1 MNRLFLS
8 VSVALS
14 ATTCSFAQQIT
25 QPNLVLFIADDCSYY
40 DLGCYGS
47 VDSKTPNIDNFATQ
61 GVRFTQAYQA
71 APMSSPTRHNL
82 YTGLWPVG
90 SMLLQSQYFPLIS
103 TCLVKRGNY
112 ILKLFRNLSL
122 IAKGKA
128 SRFACLLLPIS
139 HIPLGIKVMS
149 HSSIRIN

>member
-47 VDSKTPNIDNFATQ
+47 VDSK
-61 GVRFTQAYQA
+61 
-71 APMSSPTRHNL
+71 NL
-82 YTGLWPVG
+82 
-90 SMLLQSQYFPLIS
+90 I
-103 TCLVKRGNY
+103 
-112 ILKLFRNLSL
+112 
-122 IAKGKA
+122 
-128 SRFACLLLPIS
+128 
-139 HIPLGIKVMS
+139 
-149 HSSIRIN
+149 

>member
-47 VDSKTPNIDNFATQ
+47 VDSKTPNIDNFATTD
-61 GVRFTQAYQA
+61 RE
-71 APMSSPTRHNL
+71 TRTSK
-82 YTGLWPVG
+82 TGEP
-90 SMLLQSQYFPLIS
+90 QI
-103 TCLVKRGNY
+103 
-112 ILKLFRNLSL
+112 RN
-122 IAKGKA
+122 
-128 SRFACLLLPIS
+128 
-139 HIPLGIKVMS
+139 
-149 HSSIRIN
+149 

>member
-90 SMLLQSQYFPLIS
+90 SGAYPNH
-103 TCLVKRGNY
+103 TCADQGT
-112 ILKLFRNLSL
+112 LSVVHHL
-122 IAKGKA
+122 H
-128 SRFACLLLPIS
+128 PI
-139 HIPLGIKVMS
+139 GV
-149 HSSIRIN
+149 

>member
-47 VDSKTPNIDNFATQ
+47 VDSKTPNIDNFAT
-61 GVRFTQAYQA
+61 GSAFHPSLSSCSYVIAY
-71 APMSSPTRHNL
+71 PP
-82 YTGLWPVG
+82 
-90 SMLLQSQYFPLIS
+90 
-103 TCLVKRGNY
+103 
-112 ILKLFRNLSL
+112 
-122 IAKGKA
+122 
-128 SRFACLLLPIS
+128 
-139 HIPLGIKVMS
+139 
-149 HSSIRIN
+149 

>member
-61 GVRFTQAYQA
+61 VVRLPAIICIQVY
-71 APMSSPTRHNL
+71 
-82 YTGLWPVG
+82 GLWVAE
-90 SMLLQSQYFPLIS
+90 LIQ
-103 TCLVKRGNY
+103 TILV
-112 ILKLFRNLSL
+112 L
-122 IAKGKA
+122 I
-128 SRFACLLLPIS
+128 RVL
-139 HIPLGIKVMS
+139 
-149 HSSIRIN
+149 

>member
-61 GVRFTQAYQA
+61 GVRFKLLLCHRLPAIICIQVY
-71 APMSSPTRHNL
+71 
-82 YTGLWPVG
+82 GLWVAE
-90 SMLLQSQYFPLIS
+90 LIQ
-103 TCLVKRGNY
+103 TILV
-112 ILKLFRNLSL
+112 L
-122 IAKGKA
+122 I
-128 SRFACLLLPIS
+128 RVL
-139 HIPLGIKVMS
+139 
-149 HSSIRIN
+149 

>member
-61 GVRFTQAYQA
+61 GVPAIICIQVY
-71 APMSSPTRHNL
+71 
-82 YTGLWPVG
+82 GLWVAE
-90 SMLLQSQYFPLIS
+90 LIQ
-103 TCLVKRGNY
+103 TILV
-112 ILKLFRNLSL
+112 L
-122 IAKGKA
+122 I
-128 SRFACLLLPIS
+128 RVL
-139 HIPLGIKVMS
+139 
-149 HSSIRIN
+149 

>member
-71 APMSSPTRHNL
+71 APAIICIQV
-82 YTGLWPVG
+82 YGLWVAE
-90 SMLLQSQYFPLIS
+90 LIQ
-103 TCLVKRGNY
+103 TILV
-112 ILKLFRNLSL
+112 L
-122 IAKGKA
+122 I
-128 SRFACLLLPIS
+128 RVL
-139 HIPLGIKVMS
+139 
-149 HSSIRIN
+149 

>member
-71 APMSSPTRHNL
+71 APMSSPAIICIQV
-82 YTGLWPVG
+82 YGLWVAE
-90 SMLLQSQYFPLIS
+90 LIQ
-103 TCLVKRGNY
+103 TILV
-112 ILKLFRNLSL
+112 L
-122 IAKGKA
+122 I
-128 SRFACLLLPIS
+128 RVL
-139 HIPLGIKVMS
+139 
-149 HSSIRIN
+149 

>member
-47 VDSKTPNIDNFATQ
+47 VDSKTPNIDN
-61 GVRFTQAYQA
+61 
-71 APMSSPTRHNL
+71 SPKPIKLLLCHRL
-82 YTGLWPVG
+82 PAIICIQVYGLWVAE
-90 SMLLQSQYFPLIS
+90 LIQ
-103 TCLVKRGNY
+103 TILV
-112 ILKLFRNLSL
+112 L
-122 IAKGKA
+122 I
-128 SRFACLLLPIS
+128 RVL
-139 HIPLGIKVMS
+139 
-149 HSSIRIN
+149 

>member
-61 GVRFTQAYQA
+61 GVRFTKPIKLLLCHRLPAIICIQVY
-71 APMSSPTRHNL
+71 
-82 YTGLWPVG
+82 GLWVAE
-90 SMLLQSQYFPLIS
+90 LIQ
-103 TCLVKRGNY
+103 TILV
-112 ILKLFRNLSL
+112 L
-122 IAKGKA
+122 I
-128 SRFACLLLPIS
+128 RVL
-139 HIPLGIKVMS
+139 
-149 HSSIRIN
+149 

>member
-61 GVRFTQAYQA
+61 GVRFTHPIGHAPA
-71 APMSSPTRHNL
+71 AA
-82 YTGLWPVG
+82 G
-90 SMLLQSQYFPLIS
+90 Q
-103 TCLVKRGNY
+103 K
-112 ILKLFRNLSL
+112 
-122 IAKGKA
+122 
-128 SRFACLLLPIS
+128 
-139 HIPLGIKVMS
+139 
-149 HSSIRIN
+149 

>member
-14 ATTCSFAQQIT
+14 ATTCSLHSKSRS
-25 QPNLVLFIADDCSYY
+25 PNLVLFIADDCSYY

-82 YTGLWPVG
+82 YTGLWPVVAG
-90 SMLLQSQYFPLIS
+90 DLSNHTCADQGTLSVVHHLHPLGYKVALIGKKHVAQSQYFPLIS
-103 TCLVKRGNY
+103 TCLVKRG
-112 ILKLFRNLSL
+112 ITF
-122 IAKGKA
+122 
-128 SRFACLLLPIS
+128 
-139 HIPLGIKVMS
+139 
-149 HSSIRIN
+149 